1 MRIKSKKNIIALA
14 CCLTMLNPATIHA
27 KSLFGDYSCSDWG
40 KLESAPKKLWANAFF
55 APLSLTFK
63 SIKKTNKDHYN
74 DDPNSYE
81 IAIDSINGF
90 CESHPDSDVNSG
102 AANYLKILSGD

>member
-1 MRIKSKKNIIALA
+1 MPIKSKKNIIALA
-14 CCLTMLNPATIHA
+14 CCLMMLNTATIHA

-40 KLESAPKKLWANAFF
+40 ALENAPKKLWANAFF

-63 SIKKTNKDHYN
+63 SIKKTNTDRYN
-74 DDPNSYE
+74 DDPNSFE
-81 IAIDSINGF
+81 SAIDSINSF
-90 CESHPDSDVNSG
+90 CESHPNSDVNSG